1 MLSSLDVTRILAE
14 SSAQLAKA
22 EITGV
27 EYFRKERTVRINIDG
42 EKKYCLIISFHP
54 RWNGFFILPAGRC
67 RLDTPE
73 KPRPFARQIW
83 SGTIISL
90 RQKPND
96 RIVELEIKAGDA
108 IYFLILEI
116 LGPNGNIRL
125 LDSGKQLIASL
136 RDRKYTAGQAYK
148 PPPLPEKLDPAK
160 TTVEDLRHLLE
171 EKPGANPA
179 RLLEKNIY
187 GIDYYLA
194 RFILRGAQKSSQA
207 LNNLPGIHRRLTDII
222 RACQTSDRSIYV
234 YRIRGNIAYYP
245 VRFSDREPLSKSRSL
260 SQAQREMIA
269 AMKIETESEDFREK
283 TVKSL
288 ENRIKKAER
297 LLKRLEADIEEASG
311 YERFLQLADL
321 LKINLARLKR
331 GMAVIVVDD
340 LYHDGQSV
348 EIPLDPK
355 LTGQGNIIALARRYR
370 KGKEGLSVLKRRR
383 GNISR
388 ELENMKEAKQ
398 AFEDDFERARDNYQE
413 YLPPAP
419 STPSERSTTSPTLP
433 YKEYQTSTGL
443 SVYVGKSGDN
453 NDRTTFE
460 YAKPYELWFHA
471 SQCPGSHVV
480 MKLPHK
486 NFKPSMREIEE
497 VAAAAAY
504 FSKARGS
511 AGVPISYTLKKYV
524 RKPRRAKA
532 GLVTIE
538 RGKTV
543 IVEPRKPEKKKY

>member
-1 MLSSLDVTRILAE
+1 MLSSLDITRILTE
-14 SSAQLAKA
+14 SSAKLLKGQ
-22 EITGV
+22 ITGV
-27 EYFRKERTVRINIDG
+27 EYFRKERGVRINVQG
-42 EKKYCLIISFHP
+42 EKKYCMIISFHP

-67 RLDTPE
+67 RLDTRE

-83 SGTIISL
+83 SGTIESL
-90 RQKPND
+90 QQKAND
-96 RIVELEIKAGDA
+96 RIMELEVKAGGA
-108 IYFLILEI
+108 CYFMILEI

-125 LDSGKQLIASL
+125 LDSDKQLITSV
-136 RDRKYTAGQAYK
+136 RDKKYAAGRAYK

-171 EKPGANPA
+171 EKPGVNPA
-179 RLLEKNIY
+179 RLLGKSIY

-194 RFILRGAQKSSQA
+194 GFILDDARKASEA
-207 LNNLPGIHRRLTDII
+207 LNNLPRIHKRLTDTI
-222 RACQTSDRSIYV
+222 RAYQTSDCPVYI
-234 YRIRGNIAYYP
+234 YRIKGNIAYYP
-245 VRFSDREPLSKSRSL
+245 VRFSDHEPLSKSSTM

-269 AMKIETESEDFREK
+269 KMKIEAGAEDFREK
-283 TVKSL
+283 TIRSL
-288 ENRIKKAER
+288 ENRIKKTER
-297 LLKRLEADIEEASG
+297 LLKRLDGDIEEASG
-311 YERFLQLADL
+311 YKRFLQLADL
-321 LKINLARLKR
+321 LKINMARLKR
-331 GMAVIVVDD
+331 GMVAVTVED

-355 LTGQGNIIALARRYR
+355 MTGQENIESFARRYR
-370 KGKEGLSVLKRRR
+370 KGKEGLPVLKRRR
-383 GNISR
+383 GNIS
-388 ELENMKEAKQ
+388 LEFENIKEARQ
-398 AFEDDFERARDNYQE
+398 AFESDFERARDSYPE
-413 YLPPAP
+413 YLPPARSTASARLIP
-419 STPSERSTTSPTLP
+419 STSLP
-433 YKEYQTSTGL
+433 YREYETSTGL

-480 MKLPHK
+480 MKFPHR

-497 VAAAAAY
+497 VAAVAAH

-511 AGVPISYTLKKYV
+511 ARIPISYTLKKYV

-538 RGKTV
+538 REKTV
-543 IVEPRKPEKKKY
+543 IVEPREPRKKKD

>member
-1 MLSSLDVTRILAE
+1 MLSSLNITRILAE

-22 EITGV
+22 KITGV
-27 EYFRKERTVRINIDG
+27 EYFRKERTVRINVEG
-42 EKKYCLIISFHP
+42 EKRYCLIISFHP

-67 RLDTPE
+67 RIDTNE

-83 SGTIISL
+83 SGIIISL
-90 RQKPND
+90 KQKAND
-96 RIVELEIKAGDA
+96 RIVELEIKAGSA

-125 LDSGKQLIASL
+125 LDSENQLIASL
-136 RDRKYTAGQAYK
+136 RDKKFTAGQEYK
-148 PPPLPEKLDPAK
+148 PPPLPEKRDPAN
-160 TTVEDLRHLLE
+160 TTVEDLRQLFE

-194 RFILRGAQKSSQA
+194 QFILGEAQKSSQA
-207 LNNLPGIHRRLTDII
+207 LNNLPEIHRRLTDII

-234 YRIRGNIAYYP
+234 YRIKENISYYP
-245 VRFSDREPLSKSRSL
+245 VRFSDHEPLSKSKNL
-260 SQAQREMIA
+260 SQAQRETIA
-269 AMKIETESEDFREK
+269 AMRIETEAEDFREK
-283 TVKSL
+283 TIKSL
-288 ENRIKKAER
+288 ENRIKKTER

-355 LTGQGNIIALARRYR
+355 LTGQGNIKALARRYR

-383 GNISR
+383 ENISR
-388 ELENMKEAKQ
+388 EFENIKEARQ
-398 AFEDDFERARDNYQE
+398 AFEGDFERARDNYRE
-413 YLPPAP
+413 YLPPAQ
-419 STPSERSTTSPTLP
+419 STASERLITPPPLP

-480 MKLPHK
+480 MKFPHK
-486 NFKPSMREIEE
+486 SFKPSMREIEE

-511 AGVPISYTLKKYV
+511 ARVPINYTLKKYV

-538 RGKTV
+538 REKTV
-543 IVEPRKPEKKKY
+543 IVEPREPGKKKY